1 MRVDEQITEI
11 ESETDNLITIL
22 RNELGGY
29 KFQRLGNR
37 QFQDAGR
44 IYERRGAPATL
55 LFVQSKIKET
65 RYEEQRDYTRLVSLI
80 KRVSEAK
87 LDVHLKGFIL
97 RKLPTILPEYFG
109 RQGGQR

>member
-1 MRVDEQITEI
+1 MRMDEQVAEI
-11 ESETDNLITIL
+11 EGETDTLIQTL
-22 RNELGGY
+22 RKELANY
-29 KFQRLGNR
+29 SFSRLGNR

-65 RYEEQRDYTRLVSLI
+65 RYEEQRDYTRLVALI
-80 KRVSEAK
+80 NRVSEAK
-87 LDVHLKGFIL
+87 LDVYLKGFIL
-97 RKLPTILPEYFG
+97 RKLPAILPEHFG